1 MVRDTLRTSWG
12 TACSEPGA
20 RRGRAA
26 GITRMRRD
34 RAVWGAL
41 CSCLARVRLHPGHAS
56 PTRRL
61 LWVSLHPLSKAV
73 GGSWRVGPFQPLDS
87 AYAAPDRTRIRG
99 FLLLAALSLPRLYR

>member
-12 TACSEPGA
+12 AACSEPGA

-34 RAVWGAL
+34 RAVVGAL
-41 CSCLARVRLHPGHAS
+41 CSCPARVRLHQDAPR
-56 PTRRL
+56 PPRRL
-61 LWVSLHPLSKAV
+61 LWFSLHPLSKAV

-87 AYAAPDRTRIRG
+87 AYAAPR
-99 FLLLAALSLPRLYR
+99 